1 MALGVRLDAGGR
13 MPATAALD
21 RVTARCGSVMRGVA
35 GLVAVTAALLGLAPP
50 VDPTVLVP
58 VMAGLLCWSVFFTW
72 AGWTYGLLPW
82 VVTVE
87 VLITSALCLF
97 QRELVA
103 GTLIGDSASWVGGL
117 VTMTIVA
124 VNLAWRAGPAVP
136 AGLVV
141 VVAHLYGSG
150 AVAVAGI
157 HVLQVGATA
166 VLMSLL
172 RKGAADADRELA
184 AARDAEEK
192 ATVERERRRDE
203 RAQNSRMHGSVL
215 ATLMMIGAGGIG
227 ATSPMLRETA
237 ARHLADLDRMSEG
250 GGTGPDHVPLH
261 ERLAAVAARSG
272 LTVHTRLTPASVP
285 WEVAEAFLEAV
296 AEAIANVVRH
306 ANVTVAVVTLAV
318 DGGEVVVEVRD
329 RGMGFDVARV
339 PDHRYGLRVS
349 ILARM
354 EMVGGRGVVE
364 SGPQGTKITLRWAP

>member
-1 MALGVRLDAGGR
+1 

-21 RVTARCGSVMRGVA
+21 RVTARCAAVMRGVA
-35 GLVAVTAALLGLAPP
+35 GAVAAAAALLALAPP
-50 VDPTVLVP
+50 VEAGVLVP
-58 VMAGLLCWSVFFTW
+58 VVAGLLCWSVLFLW
-72 AGWTYGLLPW
+72 AGWTRGLLPQ
-82 VVTVE
+82 VVVAE
-87 VLITSALCLF
+87 VLITSALCVF
-97 QRELVA
+97 QRDLVA

-117 VTMTIVA
+117 VTMTIV
-124 VNLAWRAGPAVP
+124 VINLTWRAGPAVP

-141 VVAHLYGSG
+141 VAAHLIGSG

-157 HVLQVGATA
+157 HVLQVAATA
-166 VLMSLL
+166 LLMSLL
-172 RKGAADADRELA
+172 RKGAADADAELA

-237 ARHLADLDRMSEG
+237 ARHLADLDRMSQG
-250 GGTGPDHVPLH
+250 GGAGPDHVPLH
-261 ERLAAVAARSG
+261 DRLAAGAARSG
-272 LTVHTRLTPASVP
+272 LVVHTRLVPVSVP
-285 WEVAEAFLEAV
+285 WEVGEAFLEAV
-296 AEAIANVVRH
+296 AEALANVLRH
-306 ANVTVAVVTLAV
+306 ANVTTATVTLTED
-318 DGGEVVVEVRD
+318 DGLVAVEVRD
-329 RGMGFDVARV
+329 RGMGFDVAGV

-364 SGPQGTKITLRWAP
+364 SGPQGTRVILRWTR

>member
-21 RVTARCGSVMRGVA
+21 RVTARCAAVMRGVA
-35 GLVAVTAALLGLAPP
+35 GVVAAAAALLALAPP
-50 VDPTVLVP
+50 VEAGVLVP
-58 VMAGLLCWSVFFTW
+58 VVAGLLCWSVFFLW
-72 AGWTYGLLPW
+72 AGWTRGLLPQ
-82 VVTVE
+82 VVVFE
-87 VLITSALCLF
+87 VLITSALCVF
-97 QRELVA
+97 QRDLVA

-117 VTMTIVA
+117 VTMTIV
-124 VNLAWRAGPAVP
+124 VINLTWRAGPAVP

-141 VVAHLYGSG
+141 VAAHLIGSG
-150 AVAVAGI
+150 AFAVAGI
-157 HVLQVGATA
+157 HVLQVVATA
-166 VLMSLL
+166 LLMSLL
-172 RKGAADADRELA
+172 RKGAADADAELA

-261 ERLAAVAARSG
+261 DRLAAGAARSG
-272 LTVHTRLTPASVP
+272 LVVHTRLVPVSVP
-285 WEVAEAFLEAV
+285 WEVGEAFLEAV
-296 AEAIANVVRH
+296 AEALANVLRH
-306 ANVTVAVVTLAV
+306 ANVTTATVTLTED
-318 DGGEVVVEVRD
+318 DGLVAVEVRD
-329 RGMGFDVARV
+329 RGMGFDVAGV

-364 SGPQGTKITLRWAP
+364 SGPQGTRVTLRWTR